1 MSNTLLPMEEII
13 DPQRWQNLLDGLA
26 TSNTYTTWAWGEYK
40 QRKGWNIHRIC
51 ISNEHSHS
59 VVACFQ
65 LQWKRIFSIYIMI
78 IQGGIHLKDLSEEKY
93 QECIQAILE
102 KYSSK
107 RVFIII
113 INHQSGWSQDV
124 QLGLLKSGFSPVLNT
139 RMYTFVLE
147 AESGSLDG
155 QSLSSNWR
163 HNLKRAQKNQKMTV
177 RWVIDLSERL
187 EAMDRLESMYNNL
200 SQRKNFSAAIDFKLA
215 KDIIAKNDKFH
226 FAEVLL
232 DGEVIAARVSSECND
247 HVLDF
252 IAASNE
258 AAKKNYANYLLMWK
272 MIEMTNKLG
281 KKYFDVGGINPTENI
296 GVYNFKKGLGG
307 RLRHNGPVWLRGS
320 GFIMKSVGRLLLSI
334 RP

>member
-1 MSNTLLPMEEII
+1 MSDNHLLIEEIT
-13 DPQRWQNLLDGLA
+13 DQERWQNLLDDLA

-40 QRKGWNIHRIC
+40 KRKGWNIHRVC
-51 ISNEHSHS
+51 INNENSQN

-65 LQWKRIFSIYIMI
+65 LQMKNIFSIHIMI
-78 IQGGIHLKDLSEEKY
+78 IQGGIHLKDSSEEKY
-93 QECIQAILE
+93 QECIQAIFE

-107 RVFIII
+107 KIFIII

-139 RMYTFVLE
+139 RMYTYVLE
-147 AESGSLDG
+147 DESGSLDG

-163 HNLKRAQKNQKMTV
+163 HNLRRAQKNQRITV
-177 RWVIDLSERL
+177 RWIIGLSERL
-187 EAMDRLESMYNNL
+187 KAMDRLENMYNNL
-200 SQRKNFSAAIDFKLA
+200 SQRKNFAAAIDFNLA
-215 KDIIAKNDKFH
+215 KDIIAENEKFH
-226 FAEVLL
+226 FAEALL

-258 AAKKNYANYLLMWK
+258 AAKKTYANYLLMWK
-272 MIEMTNKLG
+272 MIEMTKKSG

-307 RLRHNGPVWLRGS
+307 CLRLNGPVWLNGS
-320 GFIMKSVGRLLLSI
+320 GFFMKAVGRLLLSI